1 MTPNDTANVTVA
13 RGVAG
18 GYLLSAPTPANVSR
32 LLATLSDLSAPPPRG
47 FDNLGYVSADGV
59 TEAESATTEAVLD
72 VDGQQ
77 VDVTRTGR
85 SETVR
90 FRLVEMRAAALA
102 EAHGH
107 ANVAAG
113 EALLTAH
120 HNGAQREHR
129 TYVAELVLKDGRR
142 WRKVVPDGQVTEVA
156 ELTLSSTRLVGRE
169 VTVSCNACR
178 WELDGTEY
186 RDTAVDFVEQPRPV
200 GGVAVPR
207 SARIARLLSSVP
219 MTPSFAPWVTEYSLV
234 THVGGLM
241 LRAHALDPSATIDA
255 HVVDGLW
262 LDMHDGLVD
271 ELRVDMRDG
280 VDCYVDT
287 YEEGE
292 HTLEIAV
299 TNPDS
304 GEGGTYTLS
313 IRYEPEDSGD
323 AKLAYVRMYG
333 YTLEPMFDPDV
344 HEYSTAIDSRWASV
358 SFMPAD
364 SSATVRM
371 SLNGGSPITGYPGT
385 SHQLNW
391 AEGDNTLVLTCTRG
405 TQTTSYTLRV
415 AYAS

>member
-18 GYLLSAPTPANVSR
+18 GYLLSAPTPTDVSG
-32 LLATLSDLSAPPPRG
+32 LIAELSDLSAPLPRG

-59 TEAESATTEAVLD
+59 TEAESVTTEPVLD

-77 VDVTRTGR
+77 VDVTRTER
-85 SETVR
+85 AETVR

-107 ANVAAG
+107 ANVTSG
-113 EALLTAH
+113 RTLLVAH
-120 HNGAQREHR
+120 HNNAQREHR
-129 TYVAELVLKDGRR
+129 TYVADLVLKDGRR

-156 ELTLSSTRLVGRE
+156 ELALASTQLVGRE
-169 VTVSCNACR
+169 LTVACNSRR
-178 WELDGTEY
+178 WELDGIPH
-186 RDTAVDFVEQPRPV
+186 RDTAVDFVEQHDPDAFDPIP
-200 GGVAVPR
+200 G
-207 SARIARLLSSVP
+207 SARLARLLSNVAL
-219 MTPSFAPWVTEYSLV
+219 TPAFAPWVTEYSLV
-234 THVGGLM
+234 THVRGLM
-241 LRAHALDPSATIDA
+241 LRAHALDPAAVISAE
-255 HVVDGLW
+255 
-262 LDMHDGLVD
+262 LVD

-280 VDCYVDT
+280 RDCYVDT

-304 GEGGTYTLS
+304 GDAGTYTLS

-323 AKLAYVRMYG
+323 ARLAYVRMYG

-358 SFMPAD
+358 AFMPAD